1 MSPHSPSLSLAPHT
15 RWDSTLAGSRSSRER
30 PDHAP
35 LTPALPE
42 QRQCPKE
49 KKRVT
54 TSSKGD
60 GCHHPPGCTWTL
72 SSVRKLLS
80 DTPIQL
86 SSGSWKGR
94 GGESED
100 NRYTVT
106 KNHLHAVLPALP
118 LPFLLTLRDV
128 PTSSLSCTSPSGIAA
143 ARHALRRL
151 YTASVMSGGSMK
163 ERRSH
168 SSRTQDT
175 TDCTSVGML
184 TGEV

>member
-1 MSPHSPSLSLAPHT
+1 MSPHSPSLSLAPRT
-15 RWDSTLAGSRSSRER
+15 RWDSTLDGSRSSRER

-35 LTPALPE
+35 QTPAHPE

-54 TSSKGD
+54 ISSKSD
-60 GCHHPPGCTWTL
+60 GCHHPQDAPAHSPQSGNCCQMLQSNFLVDPGREGEKKVKTIGTL
-72 SSVRKLLS
+72 LARTIS
-80 DTPIQL
+80 
-86 SSGSWKGR
+86 
-94 GGESED
+94 
-100 NRYTVT
+100 
-106 KNHLHAVLPALP
+106 HAVLPALL
-118 LPFLLTLRDV
+118 LPTLRDV
-128 PTSSLSCTSPSGIAA
+128 PTSTLSCTSPSGIAA

-151 YTASVMSGGSMK
+151 YTASVTLGGSMK

-184 TGEV
+184 TGEA